1 MLVPQ
6 QNEQIC
12 GVCCGTSIIPKIK
25 EVTNYTFKERKKKK
39 KQRMYNQN
47 IILNNKLIKTF
58 LKS

>member
-39 KQRMYNQN
+39 K
-47 IILNNKLIKTF
+47 KTKNVQ
-58 LKS
+58 LEYYTK